1 MKAVCHIWM
10 KAPSAPVVRN
20 GHPVSGAGFTKRYI
34 KLNFKRD
41 TVIRTCWNNYHTP
54 QTVEEAIG
62 WLNHYDGHARMI
74 GGGTDLLLEIQ
85 QGQSPV
91 VEAMVDTSRIEGLDR
106 ITEEDSHIV
115 IGCAVTH
122 TQIVHDERIIR
133 SGTCLVESCGVIG
146 GPQVRNVATLA
157 GNVAHALPAGDGS
170 IGLLA
175 LGGEVEVADADG
187 SRWIPLQEVFLGPG
201 KSAIDPH
208 RAVLTRLR
216 FQPTVSREA
225 SAFTRVMRPQ
235 GVALPMISMAV
246 RLQLDENNAITAVRI
261 SLGPAGPV
269 PYLAEP
275 AMDLLKG
282 GLAGPQQFN
291 EAAKAVLASVSLRS
305 SKYRATREYREEMIR
320 IHLPLILGRAAE
332 RARSGHVVPEGIGQ

>member
-1 MKAVCHIWM
+1 ML
-10 KAPSAPVVRN
+10 S
-20 GHPVSGAGFTKRYI
+20 
-34 KLNFKRD
+34 
-41 TVIRTCWNNYHTP
+41 
-54 QTVEEAIG
+54 
-62 WLNHYDGHARMI
+62 HYDGNARVI

-91 VEAMVDTSRIEGLDR
+91 VEAMVDTSRISGLDR
-106 ITEEDSHIV
+106 ITIENDHIV

-122 TQIVHDERIIR
+122 TQIVNEKHIIR
-133 SGTCLVESCGVIG
+133 HGTCLVESCGVIG

-175 LGGEVEVADADG
+175 LGGEVEVTDIHG
-187 SRWIPLQEVFLGPG
+187 SHWMPLEETFLGPG
-201 KSAIDPH
+201 KSAIDHH

-216 FQPTVSREA
+216 FRPTEAREG

-235 GVALPMISMAV
+235 GVALPMISMAA
-246 RLQLDENNAITAVRI
+246 RLQLDDSNTITAVRI

-275 AMDLLKG
+275 AMAVLVG
-282 GLAGPQQFN
+282 GQAEEEKFDK
-291 EAAKAVLASVSLRS
+291 AAEAVLASVPLRT
-305 SKYRATREYREEMIR
+305 SKYRATREYRTEMIR
-320 IHLPLILGRAAE
+320 THLPLILARAAE
-332 RARSGHVVPEGIGQ
+332 RARSGHAIPEGVGL